1 MTSACTEC
9 GDQSHSWVDCPR
21 RHEDNVNH
29 PKHYT
34 NGRFELI
41 DLIED
46 IVASYPDA
54 VIGGSIWQ
62 VVKYVG
68 RAPHK
73 GNLSEDLKKARWYLD
88 RAISHAE
95 RKGPA

>member
-1 MTSACTEC
+1 MTSACTRC
-9 GDQSHSWVDCPR
+9 GSQEHAWIDCPHR
-21 RHEDNVNH
+21 DDAVNH

-34 NGRFELI
+34 NGRYELI
-41 DLIED
+41 ELIED
-46 IVASYPDA
+46 IVASYPNA

-68 RAPHK
+68 RAPLK

-88 RAISHAE
+88 RAISHAD
-95 RKGPA
+95 RKGSA